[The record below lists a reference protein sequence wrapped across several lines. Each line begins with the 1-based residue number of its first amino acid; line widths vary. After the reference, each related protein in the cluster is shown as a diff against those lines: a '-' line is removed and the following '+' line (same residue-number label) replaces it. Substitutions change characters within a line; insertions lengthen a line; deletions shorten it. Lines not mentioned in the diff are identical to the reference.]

1 MFDVF
6 VWDMGG
12 HDDNVD
18 EIVSKLPHARTI
30 RYLGTHLD
38 MMRRTATRSRTEYFW
53 VVSSCCEY
61 STFDF
66 NWMPPIG
73 QEHQLH
79 CWATAE
85 EKFGDTFLVH
95 LPSWAQQQSVEKLEW
110 YQHVNY
116 HPVGVPA
123 LLWPAVQAKSSDLAE
138 AVRTNPNTA
147 SLYTAYYIDSSIGLP
162 CIGFN
167 KWENKS
173 VIAFNSNGHVS
184 LIPRDAKAS
193 IKTQIYDW
201 PYIQYHNN
209 TNMVQKPQDI
219 VFISY
224 DEENAEENWK
234 KLRSMCPRAKRVHGV
249 VGLVAA
255 LQAAA
260 AKSLTPYFYAVFGKT
275 EVVPDFNF
283 NFHPDY
289 LRRPAN
295 YVFQS
300 YNPILN
306 HSYGH
311 GSVIMH
317 DTAWLRNIDTWDI
330 DLTMSHDTVTV
341 PVISCIN
348 HATDAWAAWRTAF
361 RETYKLCL
369 LLDRRYSLEDEY
381 HLHLWLTCDNTALGN
396 YSKSGAIKGRE
407 TYLSKIN
414 IDINDWSRLRVLYD
428 KQCEEFEHER

>member
-1 MFDVF
+1 
-6 VWDMGG
+6 
-12 HDDNVD
+12 
-18 EIVSKLPHARTI
+18 
-30 RYLGTHLD
+30 
-38 MMRRTATRSRTEYFW
+38 
-53 VVSSCCEY
+53 
-61 STFDF
+61 
-66 NWMPPIG
+66 MPPVG

-95 LPSWAQQQSVEKLEW
+95 LPSWTQQQSVEKLEW

-116 HPVGVPA
+116 HPLGVPA
-123 LLWPAVQAKSSDLAE
+123 LLWPSLKAKSSDLAE
-138 AVRTNPNTA
+138 AVRTNPNTS

-167 KWENKS
+167 KWENKP

-193 IKTQIYDW
+193 IKTQIYEW
-201 PYIQYHNN
+201 PYIQYHND

-255 LQAAA
+255 LKAAA
-260 AKSLTPYFYAVFGKT
+260 AKSLTLYFYAVFGKT
-275 EVVPDFNF
+275 EVVPNFDFNF
-283 NFHPDY
+283 KPDY
-289 LRRPAN
+289 LRKPAN

-300 YNPILN
+300 YNPILD

-311 GSVIMH
+311 DGVVMY
-317 DTAWLRNIDTWDI
+317 DRDWLLGLADWDL
-330 DLTMSHDTVTV
+330 DLTMSHAVVTI
-341 PVISCIN
+341 PVVSCVN
-348 HATDAWAAWRTAF
+348 RLDASAWSAWRTAF
-361 RETYKLCL
+361 REVYKLSYYL
-369 LLDRRYSLEDEY
+369 SKRPSIEDEY
-381 HLHLWLTCDNTALGN
+381 HLHLWLTRDNTDAGKWSKLG
-396 YSKSGAIKGRE
+396 AEQGRQF
-407 TYLSKIN
+407 YLDQTNKQ
-414 IDINDWSRLRVLYD
+414 DYAVNDWAWLKEKFQECSLP
-428 KQCEEFEHER
+428 

>member
-1 MFDVF
+1 VFDVF

-30 RYLGTHLD
+30 RYLGSHLD

-123 LLWPAVQAKSSDLAE
+123 LLWPSLKAKSSDLTE
-138 AVRTNPNTA
+138 AVRTNPNTS

-167 KWENKS
+167 KWENKP

-224 DEENAEENWK
+224 DEENAEDNWK
-234 KLRSMCPRAKRVHGV
+234 KLRSICPRAKRVHGV

-255 LQAAA
+255 LKAAA
-260 AKSLTPYFYAVFGKT
+260 DKSLTPYFYAVFGKT
-275 EVVPDFNF
+275 EVVTDFNF
-283 NFHPDY
+283 NFCPDY

-300 YNPILN
+300 YNPILD

-311 GSVIMH
+311 DGVVMY
-317 DTAWLRNIDTWDI
+317 DRDWLLGLADWDL
-330 DLTMSHDTVTV
+330 DLTMSHAVVTI
-341 PVISCIN
+341 PVVSCVN
-348 HATDAWAAWRTAF
+348 RLDASSWSAWRTAF
-361 RETYKLCL
+361 REAYKLSYYL
-369 LLDRRYSLEDEY
+369 SKRPSIEDEY
-381 HLHLWLTCDNTALGN
+381 HLHLWLTRDNTDAGKWSKLG
-396 YSKSGAIKGRE
+396 AAQGRQF
-407 TYLSKIN
+407 YLDQTEKQ
-414 IDINDWSRLRVLYD
+414 DYAVNDWAWLKEKFQECSLP
-428 KQCEEFEHER
+428 